1 MLLFLS
7 FFPLVVC
14 AENNSGDDDN
24 HPADQRKDNIFPSE
38 QKRLMI
44 DANAFEKNQQ
54 IIQGDGGRQSEK
66 CSDQFSFHGI
76 VLLVLF
82 DVGTSIA
89 YPP

>member
-1 MLLFLS
+1 MLLFLCLFS
-7 FFPLVVC
+7 SVVS
-14 AENNSGDDDN
+14 AEDKGDDAHDS
-24 HPADQRKDNIFPSE
+24 PADQRKDNIFPSE

-82 DVGTSIA
+82 DIGTSIA